1 MAIWDRV
8 LMIIEQNLSKSS
20 YETWFK
26 DTALLPYDE
35 DTDTLVIETANEFAR
50 DWIESRY
57 LNLIGNVLHNVTGK
71 HYKLQ
76 FIVNKQDESDEIDY
90 RKYPAYQNNDMPNI
104 EQKLDLILKELQT
117 LNDRVHTIE
126 ASHRKLPLNIRTICD
141 QKS

>member
-57 LNLIGNVLHNVTGK
+57 LNLIGNVLHNITGK

-76 FIVNKQDESDEIDY
+76 FIVNKKDASDEIDF
-90 RKYPAYQNNDMPNI
+90 REYPAYQNDDKPNI

-117 LNDRVHTIE
+117 LNERVHTIE
-126 ASHRKLPLNIRTICD
+126 ADHRELSQSIRTICD
-141 QKS
+141 QKG